1 MFDIFFFHQGIME
14 PAEPVHIGESQGF
27 MWRETRGTHQGI
39 MEPAEPVQKS
49 RFYGGETH

>member
-27 MWRETRGTHQGI
+27 MVEGNPWNPLLT
-39 MEPAEPVQKS
+39 
-49 RFYGGETH
+49 